1 MRAPT
6 SSDCVSARGRPTCS
20 PGPPRS
26 WLQRLPTPRGP
37 PPRRPRCAASFDVR
51 PSILT
56 SNRRLDWRRP
66 LLLTDHGGMT
76 IGPHPLAAWNP
87 DDVRRTAHRVADMIA
102 DYLEGV
108 PRRPVFTPVPP
119 ESADRFAAAPVPRR
133 GQPAD
138 AILDEFAETIAPYP
152 FGNGHPRFWGWV
164 NSPPAVIGVFAEAL
178 AAAMDP
184 SVAGGNH
191 AAVHLERQ
199 VVRWFAEI
207 AGLPRGA
214 TGLLVSGGSMANLTA

>member
-1 MRAPT
+1 MP
-6 SSDCVSARGRPTCS
+6 
-20 PGPPRS
+20 
-26 WLQRLPTPRGP
+26 
-37 PPRRPRCAASFDVR
+37 
-51 PSILT
+51 
-56 SNRRLDWRRP
+56 
-66 LLLTDHGGMT
+66 
-76 IGPHPLAAWNP
+76 IGPHPLAAWDP

-102 DYLEGV
+102 DYLQRL
-108 PRRPVFTPVPP
+108 PQQPVFTPVPP
-119 ESADRFAAAPVPRR
+119 AAADRFGAAPVPRR
-133 GQPAD
+133 GAAAD

-164 NSPPAVIGVFAEAL
+164 NSL

-207 AGLPRGA
+207 AGLPPTA
-214 TGLLVSGGSMANLTA
+214 MGLLVSGGSMAN